1 MSLYICTDT
10 ICAYSELTQSLPA
23 QAEDCAA
30 ENIVKEYAL
39 QGEYMK
45 HWKTKIFCL
54 ILLAIAFISLGGSGI
69 PERNSQAVPDA
80 VLKAAH
86 ERLDNFMLLGSKL
99 ESEGERKVYKLIG
112 VADERIYRLEID
124 PKGHILRVQKKR
136 EVEGLPLTY
145 IPSEVIE
152 SAKNAREGI
161 VLIEASVEREQGKLV
176 YEIIG
181 KVGPKCYE
189 IEVSSAGNI
198 LEVGK
203 CD

>member
-1 MSLYICTDT
+1 
-10 ICAYSELTQSLPA
+10 
-23 QAEDCAA
+23 
-30 ENIVKEYAL
+30 
-39 QGEYMK
+39 MK
-45 HWKTKIFCL
+45 HWETKISCM
-54 ILLAIAFISLGGSGI
+54 ILLAIASLSLGSGV
-69 PERNSQAVPDA
+69 PEKDSQAVPHA

-99 ESEGERKVYKLIG
+99 ESEGERKVYKLVG

-124 PKGHILRVQKKR
+124 PKGHVIRVQKKR

-161 VLIEASVEREQGKLV
+161 VLVEASVEREQDKLV

>member
-1 MSLYICTDT
+1 
-10 ICAYSELTQSLPA
+10 
-23 QAEDCAA
+23 
-30 ENIVKEYAL
+30 
-39 QGEYMK
+39 MK
-45 HWKTKIFCL
+45 HWKTRVSCMV
-54 ILLAIAFISLGGSGI
+54 LLAIASLSLGSGA
-69 PERNSQAVPDA
+69 PEKDSQAIPDA

-99 ESEGERKVYKLIG
+99 ESEGERKAYKLVG
-112 VADERIYRLEID
+112 VADERVYILKID
-124 PKGHILRVQKKR
+124 PRGHVIRVQKKR
-136 EVEGLPLTY
+136 EAEGLPLTY

-189 IEVSSAGNI
+189 IEVSSAGSI
-198 LEVGK
+198 LEVGR